1 MGSVRVRD
9 NETVL
14 LEDGIGIDDGL
25 GAAESHGEFSGE
37 AVSEVVI
44 DPILPA
50 ASLGEPLDDR
60 DTDMV
65 LLILSLGDEETEGVA
80 LALRVVEIDLDHDRD
95 FVLDRVM
102 DDVELTVAVRVT
114 LLVRDDVRD
123 REALARRRAPLN
135 KWPSYLV
142 DPAFGWSGSRVEND
156 GKNATRFRLN
166 SNTNTTMHDR
176 GTIKVPRK
184 RAKRDE
190 RMRVN
195 TVFGKSETS
204 WCAFRGSLV
213 DDIVIAIDY
222 CKTAALSYSGT
233 TLQSCCVA

>member
-123 REALARRRAPLN
+123 RDALARRRAPLN
-135 KWPSYLV
+135 KWPS
-142 DPAFGWSGSRVEND
+142 
-156 GKNATRFRLN
+156 
-166 SNTNTTMHDR
+166 
-176 GTIKVPRK
+176 
-184 RAKRDE
+184 
-190 RMRVN
+190 
-195 TVFGKSETS
+195 
-204 WCAFRGSLV
+204 
-213 DDIVIAIDY
+213 
-222 CKTAALSYSGT
+222 
-233 TLQSCCVA
+233 